1 MEEGKAGNSKE
12 DFPEKEMNIDTNNN
26 MKDNISDNTHEDE
39 KNNPSDENQLNNNNN
54 DDDDDMNELLEN
66 FLQDIDNIT
75 SNKEKNVEEKKLN
88 KGDAGKEINRILEHK
103 HSSPFEIF
111 GIYEN
116 INMDLIKS
124 RYRKL
129 SILIHPDKCKIDKA
143 AEAFHILTRAYEE
156 LQKDEI
162 KEQYKSVYEIAKKNI
177 IKKHQLKKKKINEI
191 NEYLNKT
198 EEEYEITKEIQ
209 QLINEEC
216 ENLLKIQKEKIEYAQ
231 NCKLANM
238 KYVQEKEEERLKEEM
253 EKEKEKKLWEQG
265 RDERVN
271 NWKNYKKENLKD
283 EKEFHLY
290 KNINKKKQERTQQ
303 EEQKL
308 KNVPLTY
315 EQNNVHKKRKKN

>member
-1 MEEGKAGNSKE
+1 MEEGKDGSIKE
-12 DFPEKEMNIDTNNN
+12 GFPEKEMNIDANNN
-26 MKDNISDNTHEDE
+26 MKDNINDNTHENE
-39 KNNPSDENQLNNNNN
+39 KNNASDENQFNNNNN
-54 DDDDDMNELLEN
+54 DDDDDMNELLDN
-66 FLQDIDNIT
+66 FLQDIENIT
-75 SNKEKNVEEKKLN
+75 SNKEKKVEDKKLN
-88 KGDAGKEINRILEHK
+88 KEDAGKEINRILEHK
-103 HSSPFEIF
+103 NSSPFEIF

-143 AEAFHILTRAYEE
+143 ADAFHILTRAYEE
-156 LQKDEI
+156 LQKDDI

-191 NEYLNKT
+191 NEYLNKS

-216 ENLLKIQKEKIEYAQ
+216 ENLLKVQREKMEYAQ
-231 NCKLANM
+231 KCKLANM

-290 KNINKKKQERTQQ
+290 KNINKKKQERT
-303 EEQKL
+303 EEQKQKL

-315 EQNNVHKKRKKN
+315 DQNDVNKKRKIN

>member
-1 MEEGKAGNSKE
+1 MEEGKGDNSKE

-39 KNNPSDENQLNNNNN
+39 KKNPSDENHLNNHN
-54 DDDDDMNELLEN
+54 DDDDMNELLEN
-66 FLQDIDNIT
+66 FLQDIENIT
-75 SNKEKNVEEKKLN
+75 SNKENKFEEKKIN

-216 ENLLKIQKEKIEYAQ
+216 EHLLKVQREKIEYAQ
-231 NCKLANM
+231 NCKLANL

-265 RDERVN
+265 REERVN

-283 EKEFHLY
+283 EKEFNLY
-290 KNINKKKQERTQQ
+290 KNINKKKQERS
-303 EEQKL
+303 EEEKQKL
-308 KNVPLTY
+308 KNVPLKY
-315 EQNNVHKKRKKN
+315 DQNDVHKKRKKN